1 MKLFKTAILA
11 TMLVTSSNSWADDN
25 ESTSAGSGPN
35 PFSDCGIGAA
45 LFSDVSWA
53 AVSSNVIWDLG
64 TTALTSATASPETCS
79 GKKLAAAIFINDT
92 YETLVE
98 ETGKGQGDHL
108 VTLMNILECS
118 ESNQKIVISDMRAS
132 MGELVGSSSYDSKT
146 PLEKASSYYDVV
158 SAATANK
165 CSA

>member
-11 TMLVTSSNSWADDN
+11 TLLAASSNSWAN
-25 ESTSAGSGPN
+25 ESAPAAGSGPN

-64 TTALTSATASPETCS
+64 STAVTSATASQETCS
-79 GKKLAAAIFINDT
+79 GNKLAAAVFINDT

-98 ETGKGQGDHL
+98 ETAKGQGEHL
-108 VTLMNILECS
+108 VTLMNILECK
-118 ESNQKIVISDMRAS
+118 EANQKVIISDVRSS
-132 MGELVGSSSYDSKT
+132 MGAFIGSPSYDLMT
-146 PLEKASSYYDVV
+146 HVEKASSYYDVV
-158 SAATANK
+158 NSAIANK

>member
-11 TMLVTSSNSWADDN
+11 TMLAASSNSWAN
-25 ESTSAGSGPN
+25 ESETVGSGPN

-79 GKKLAAAIFINDT
+79 GNKLAAAIFINDT

-98 ETGKGQGDHL
+98 ETAKGQGEHL

-118 ESNQKIVISDMRAS
+118 ETNQKVILSDIRAS
-132 MGELVGSSSYDSKT
+132 MGEFVGSSSYDLKT
-146 PLEKASSYYDVV
+146 HVEKASSYYDVV
-158 SAATANK
+158 NIAIANK